1 MSKDKKK
8 TTRWEIYIPSVTLI
22 FKENKNYYNNWK
34 LNTKELFIT
43 INITSRLIQTQD
55 KIFSKLSN

>member
-55 KIFSKLSN
+55 KILSKLSN